1 MSKRRFLQVFAVA
14 LLMSCSALSL
24 AGERGYFGFVPKV
37 SAGGFLLN
45 PVIKR
50 ITIDGVASESPAAQA
65 GIASGDEVVR
75 IEDTEVVGSK
85 ALKLRAMAER
95 EIGQTLQL
103 TLRHVDG
110 TIYKASMV
118 AVARP

>member
-14 LLMSCSALSL
+14 VLMSCNALAL
-24 AGERGYFGFVPKV
+24 AAERGYFGFVPKV

-50 ITIDGVASESPAAQA
+50 ITIDGVTSGSPAAQA

-75 IEDTEVVGSK
+75 IEDTEVIGSK

-95 EIGQTLQL
+95 EIGQTLHL

-110 TIYKASMV
+110 TLYKVAMV